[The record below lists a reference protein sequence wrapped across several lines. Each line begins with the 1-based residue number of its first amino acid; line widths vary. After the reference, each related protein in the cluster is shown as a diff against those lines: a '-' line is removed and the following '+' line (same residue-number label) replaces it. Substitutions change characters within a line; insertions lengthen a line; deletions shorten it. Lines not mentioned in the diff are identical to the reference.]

1 MKATA
6 KLDSSKLIQFSVDGS
21 RVSEVYGTGSFK

>member
-6 KLDSSKLIQFSVDGS
+6 KLDSSKLIQFSVDDS
-21 RVSEVYGTGSFK
+21 IVSEVYGTG